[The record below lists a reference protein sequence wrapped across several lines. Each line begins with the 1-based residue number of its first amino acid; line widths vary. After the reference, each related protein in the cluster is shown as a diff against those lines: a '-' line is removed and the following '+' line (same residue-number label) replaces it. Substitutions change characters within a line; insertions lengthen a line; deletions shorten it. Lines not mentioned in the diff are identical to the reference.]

1 MKLVGAFCLLL
12 FVLYQFLKF
21 LHRVVRKKHIAQRT
35 GLLDLPL
42 LGAPRNDSKK
52 IGGTAVIC
60 GGSITGLLT
69 ARVCHDHFERVIII
83 EAENWLSTECAWPDN
98 TSELKNKRSRLV
110 QWESLQALQ
119 AWSASC
125 FSKLFPNL
133 VSECALSR
141 IPIVPGDFKYFLSG
155 KEIKSPLEEYK
166 GSLPPILCA
175 GRPGLE
181 TLLRRLVVGR
191 KQYPNIQLIQG
202 TVTGCEIDSEN
213 PKYLSKVVFRRAS
226 DNQTIA
232 IPATMIIDCTGPARA
247 GMKMLRRLGYG
258 MATTNQPSL
267 DELTVHYNQNVHY
280 SSFDVPATDD
290 LIQRLPLEARKPGPI
305 RRWIPD
311 LLRDNKAVLLQR
323 IDNNIIQVAAAGWGL
338 KELPRDLDEVEA
350 FARSLK
356 VETPIPEWWYDTL
369 HLLKEVE
376 DKMTKK
382 VVPMPPSVYTAFH
395 RARNMPSNWIAVGD
409 SIMTINP
416 ILAQGVS
423 KVLLGVATL
432 NSLLHQQGQSERPD
446 RLTENFANRFFHAQA
461 EKIEPMWRGVKGI
474 DYHFDTTIPI
484 AGETLSNDWFVRS
497 YIRAFFKLATK
508 NNDAGSIMWHVFN
521 FLAPPID
528 YFHPYFVPRVLLEML
543 RERLT
548 V

>member
-1 MKLVGAFCLLL
+1 MKLVPVFCLLL
-12 FVLYQFLKF
+12 FVLYQFLKS

-42 LGAPRNDSKK
+42 LGAPRKDSKK

-60 GGSITGLLT
+60 GGSIAGLLT
-69 ARVCHDHFERVIII
+69 ARVCHDHFERVVII

-110 QWESLQALQ
+110 QWEALQALQ

-141 IPIVPGDFKYFLSG
+141 IPMVPADWKYFLSG
-155 KEIKSPLEEYK
+155 KEIKTPIKEYK
-166 GSLPPILCA
+166 GNLPPVLCA
-175 GRPGLE
+175 GRPSLE

-191 KQYPNIQLIQG
+191 NQYPNIQLIQG

-213 PKYLSKVVFRRAS
+213 PKYLSKVLYRRAS
-226 DNQTIA
+226 DSQTIA

-258 MATTNQPSL
+258 TATTNQPSL
-267 DELTVHYNQNVHY
+267 DDLTTHYNQNVHY

-290 LIQRLPLEARKPGPI
+290 LIQRLPVEARKPGTT
-305 RRWIPD
+305 RWVPD
-311 LLRDNKAVLLQR
+311 LMKESRAILFQR
-323 IDNNIIQVAAAGWGL
+323 IDSGIFQVVAAGWGL
-338 KELPRDLDEVEA
+338 KEHPHDLDEVEA

-356 VETPIPEWWYDTL
+356 FEIPIPEWWYDAL
-369 HLLKEVE
+369 HLLKEAE
-376 DKMTKK
+376 NKMTKK
-382 VVPMPPSVYTAFH
+382 IASMPPNIYTAFH
-395 RARNMPSNWIAVGD
+395 RAGNMPSNWIAVGD

-416 ILAQGVS
+416 MSAQGIS
-423 KVLLGVATL
+423 KILLGVATL
-432 NSLLHQQGQSERPD
+432 NSLLHKEGPG
-446 RLTENFANRFFHAQA
+446 RLTENFANQFFHAQA
-461 EKIEPMWRGVKGI
+461 EKIEPMWRSVKGV
-474 DYHFDTTIPI
+474 DYYFDTTTPI
-484 AGETLSNDWFVRS
+484 AGETLSTDWFIRS
-497 YIRAFFKLATK
+497 YIRAFLKLATK

-528 YFHPYFVPRVLLEML
+528 YFHPYFVPRVLLEMI
-543 RERLT
+543 RERMA

>member
-1 MKLVGAFCLLL
+1 MKLVPVFCLLL
-12 FVLYQFLKF
+12 FVLYQFLKS
-21 LHRVVRKKHIAQRT
+21 LHRVLRKKHIAQRT

-42 LGAPRNDSKK
+42 LGAPRKDSKK

-60 GGSITGLLT
+60 GGSIAGLLT
-69 ARVCHDHFERVIII
+69 ARVFHDHFERVIII

-110 QWESLQALQ
+110 QWEALQALQ

-141 IPIVPGDFKYFLSG
+141 IPMVPADWKYFLSG
-155 KEIKSPLEEYK
+155 KEIKTPVEEYK
-166 GSLPPILCA
+166 GNLPSVLCA

-191 KQYPNIQLIQG
+191 NQYPNIQLIQG

-213 PKYLSKVVFRRAS
+213 PKYLSKVLYRRAS

-258 MATTNQPSL
+258 TATTNQPSL
-267 DELTVHYNQNVHY
+267 DDLTTHYNQNVHY

-290 LIQRLPLEARKPGPI
+290 LIQRLPAEAQKPGTT
-305 RRWIPD
+305 RWVPD
-311 LLRDNKAVLLQR
+311 LMRERRAILFQR
-323 IDNNIIQVAAAGWGL
+323 IDSNIFQVVAAGWGL
-338 KELPRDLDEVEA
+338 KDHPHDLDEVEA

-356 VETPIPEWWYDTL
+356 FEIPIPEWWYDAL
-369 HLLKEVE
+369 HLLKEAE
-376 DKMTKK
+376 NKMTKK
-382 VVPMPPSVYTAFH
+382 IAAVALNIYTAFH
-395 RARNMPSNWIAVGD
+395 RAGNMPSNWIAVGD

-416 ILAQGVS
+416 MSAQGIS

-432 NSLLHQQGQSERPD
+432 NSLLHQQGPG
-446 RLTENFANRFFHAQA
+446 RLTENFANQFFHTQA
-461 EKIEPMWRGVKGI
+461 EKIEPMWRSVKGV
-474 DYHFDTTIPI
+474 DYYFDTTTPI
-484 AGETLSNDWFVRS
+484 AGETLSTDWFIRS
-497 YIRAFFKLATK
+497 YIRAFLKLATK

-528 YFHPYFVPRVLLEML
+528 YFHPYFVPRVLFEMI
-543 RERLT
+543 RERMA